1 MTGTTCV
8 FIVMGVAG
16 AGKSTVASG
25 LAAHFGAAFLEGDD
39 FHPPANVEKMAR
51 GEPLNDADRGP
62 WIDALAAAISHAPET
77 LVFASCSALTP
88 AVRARLRQKNG
99 RRTEFLFLDAPEAA
113 IQKRLENRQGHF
125 MKARMLRSQFE
136 TLRPPDEAIV
146 VNAALEPEA
155 VLEAAIAGVEAALK
169 DADGV

>member
-1 MTGTTCV
+1 MNKPSCA

-39 FHPPANVEKMAR
+39 FHPLANVEKMTR
-51 GEPLNDADRGP
+51 GEPLTDNDRGP
-62 WIDALAAAISHAPET
+62 WIDGLVAAIARAPCG

-88 AVRARLRQKNG
+88 VVRARLGAGSG
-99 RRTEFLFLDAPEAA
+99 RRTEFLFLDAREEAIA
-113 IQKRLENRQGHF
+113 RRLEQRKGHF

-136 TLRPPDEAIV
+136 TLTRPANAIV
-146 VNAALEPEA
+146 IDATLTRQA
-155 VLEAAIAGVEAALK
+155 VLAAAITAIKTRLNRAGEV
-169 DADGV
+169 